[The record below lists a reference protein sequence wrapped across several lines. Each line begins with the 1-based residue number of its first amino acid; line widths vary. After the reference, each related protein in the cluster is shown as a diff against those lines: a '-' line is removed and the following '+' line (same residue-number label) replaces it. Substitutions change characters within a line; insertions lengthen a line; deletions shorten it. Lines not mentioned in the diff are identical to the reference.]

1 MKIKELL
8 SMEITKKISCIII
21 LLVISLLSIF
31 VVSFISK
38 LSLRERSAFI

>member
-8 SMEITKKISCIII
+8 SMEITKKISCII

-31 VVSFISK
+31 VVSFMSK